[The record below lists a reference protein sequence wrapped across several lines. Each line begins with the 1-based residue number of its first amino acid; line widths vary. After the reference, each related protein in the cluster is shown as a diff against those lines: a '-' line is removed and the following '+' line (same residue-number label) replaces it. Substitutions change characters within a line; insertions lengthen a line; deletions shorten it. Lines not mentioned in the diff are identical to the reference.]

1 MLGKSSRLSHRGWF
15 ARRCLDAQRAATGP
29 QSRRGADTDEHKG
42 KVPKEGCSGRTPP
55 PPAAPKGRGCTWL
68 SSGRK
73 LAAAINLPFRNL
85 PKERLT
91 FLKKTEGHGPPES
104 SLNQPVLWELLKKTP
119 SQADWAPE
127 SGRLGRLVP
136 MGKPG
141 RLGTPL
147 PAPALPG
154 ASVGFTGHTVL
165 GLQSKESQQEGK
177 KGAICHQQ
185 P

>member
-1 MLGKSSRLSHRGWF
+1 MHSGRPRGHRADGEQTRMNTR
-15 ARRCLDAQRAATGP
+15 ARSLRRAAVAG
-29 QSRRGADTDEHKG
+29 
-42 KVPKEGCSGRTPP
+42 PP